1 MNSLTDNFDVLY
13 QPLSKRE
20 PPLGQHRGRAL
31 YALTVRP
38 MASILGHGATVVV
51 LNDGATGDLTNLLSQ
66 SIYGC
71 NAIPVYQRFL
81 GGP

>member
-1 MNSLTDNFDVLY
+1 M
-13 QPLSKRE
+13 Q
-20 PPLGQHRGRAL
+20 QGRVEGIRSFTCKHL
-31 YALTVRP
+31 LRSRRHYN
-38 MASILGHGATVVV
+38 HGATVVV

-81 GGP
+81 SGP